1 MNEIEKLIEYR
12 MKQAGYKLSFE
23 SISNSGKYRK
33 RRYKNMNEIE
43 KLIEYRMKQAEETIS
58 EAEKMVK
65 ENNNR
70 VLTYERLLH
79 FQKW

>member
-1 MNEIEKLIEYR
+1 
-12 MKQAGYKLSFE
+12 
-23 SISNSGKYRK
+23 
-33 RRYKNMNEIE
+33 MNEIE

-70 VLTYERLLH
+70 VLTYERLLY

>member
-1 MNEIEKLIEYR
+1 
-12 MKQAGYKLSFE
+12 
-23 SISNSGKYRK
+23 
-33 RRYKNMNEIE
+33 MNEIE